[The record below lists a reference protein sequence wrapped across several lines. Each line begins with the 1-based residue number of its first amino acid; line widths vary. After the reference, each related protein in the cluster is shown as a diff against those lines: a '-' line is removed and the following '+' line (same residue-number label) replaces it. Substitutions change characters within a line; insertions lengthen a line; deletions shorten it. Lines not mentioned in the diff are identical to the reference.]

1 MSKSPYTM
9 CRPTINTVNR
19 ETPHRPVRVAQDPAD
34 VMRKENGAQIQE
46 PQSINNTDV
55 WKYWKASYA

>member
-1 MSKSPYTM
+1 M